1 MRKYLMIAGR
11 PKRFRGKLRLPPS
24 KSYLHRALFI
34 ASLASGPSEITNCG
48 TALSE
53 DILAT
58 VDVLQA
64 FGTKIERA
72 TRSNGTLRVIPGTTN
87 HSSIS
92 IFARASGT
100 TARFAIAYAAL
111 SKGRIRL
118 SGDDSLSRRPMQS
131 IFESLAEL
139 GVKCSYENEV
149 GKLPILINGGGIKGG
164 ECTVEGSISSQ
175 FISSLLISC
184 TRAQSD
190 CLIRIKDPT
199 KLVSRPYIDA
209 TLAAISHF
217 GLVVEPIMSKAGYAG
232 FRISGN
238 QVARPRMFAVP
249 GDMSTAAAIIGAT
262 LAAGGSSNLQGV
274 NATFPQSDAAI
285 IPLVGRFGATVQEK
299 QSELLVKSKRTVSRG
314 LEFDLKESPDIVP
327 VIAGLAAAV
336 GRRVK
341 ISNVGH
347 LRFKESD
354 RLSVLSRELRKL
366 GVRTKETETAL
377 SILGTSGNS
386 QAIRKPIVI
395 DPEKD
400 HRMLMALAI
409 AGLSGRYGKILIRD
423 PDCVR
428 KSYPKFVR
436 DMQKLCGEKETIN
449 IVEV

>member
-1 MRKYLMIAGR
+1 MIAGR

-34 ASLASGPSEITNCG
+34 ASLGSGSSEITNCG
-48 TALSE
+48 TTFSE

-58 VDVLQA
+58 MDVLRA

-72 TRSNGTLRVIPGTTN
+72 SRANGALKVTPGTTKRP
-87 HSSIS
+87 SIR

-111 SKGRIRL
+111 SKGKVIL
-118 SGDDSLSRRPMQS
+118 SGDETLSRRPMQS

-139 GVKCSYENEV
+139 GVRCSYENEV
-149 GKLPILINGGGIKGG
+149 GKLPVLINGGGIKGG
-164 ECTVEGSISSQ
+164 DCSVDGSISSQ

-184 TRAQSD
+184 TRARSD

-199 KLVSRPYIDA
+199 KLVSKPYIDA
-209 TLAAISHF
+209 TLAVLSHF
-217 GLVVEPIMSKAGYAG
+217 GLVVEPLMSEASYAG
-232 FRISGN
+232 FRIIGN
-238 QVARPRMFAVP
+238 QVAKPSKLAIP
-249 GDMSTAAAIIGAT
+249 GDMSSAAAIIGTT
-262 LAAGGSSNLQGV
+262 LAADGSSDLQGI
-274 NATFPQSDAAI
+274 NESFPQSDAAF
-285 IPLVGRFGATVQEK
+285 IPIAERFGALIQER
-299 QSELLVKSKRTVSRG
+299 QSHLSVKSKRTKSRD

-327 VIAGLAAAV
+327 VVAGLAAAL

-366 GVRTKETETAL
+366 GVKTRETQTTLA
-377 SILGTSGNS
+377 ILDSNNDSRGT
-386 QAIRKPIVI
+386 QWDIVI
-395 DPEKD
+395 DPAKD
-400 HRMLMALAI
+400 HRMLMALTI

-428 KSYPKFVR
+428 KSYPTFVR
-436 DMQKLCGEKETIN
+436 DMQKMCGEKETIK
-449 IVEV
+449 ILEVSR